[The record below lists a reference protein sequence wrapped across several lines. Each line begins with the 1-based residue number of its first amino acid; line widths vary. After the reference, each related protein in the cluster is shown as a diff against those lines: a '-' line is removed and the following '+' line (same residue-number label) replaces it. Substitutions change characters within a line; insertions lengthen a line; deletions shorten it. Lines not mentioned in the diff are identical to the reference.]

1 MFSLPRGGAKDGGVV
16 IQSHAFRLWIEKIR
30 EK

>member
-1 MFSLPRGGAKDGGVV
+1 MSSSPRGGAEDGGVV
-16 IQSHAFRLWIEKIR
+16 IHSHAFRLWIEKIR